1 MGRILYVWSPN
12 WPITSYRRRRPGAWR
27 EAEPFALV
35 ETEKNA
41 RRLRAVNDAAA
52 RLGLAPGGK
61 LADALAVA
69 PNLKTASAE
78 PDAEAEALQ
87 ALCDWCVRYS
97 PAIAVDPPD
106 GLFLEVSGIE
116 ALWVLPLEGEGRAPV
131 AKGDWEDGV
140 TALRDCS
147 ASAPTAQSSSSR
159 EPLETGP
166 KIRPAS
172 VTPSSRC
179 SATGPILPLPGEGSL
194 LHDLLGRL
202 HAQGIPAQGAVAST
216 PGAAWALAR
225 FAPLSSP
232 DASEAERLAP
242 LPVGAL
248 RIDWDT
254 EAGLRRLGLKTIGQ
268 VRALPRAQLA
278 RRFGQRL
285 LLRLDQAAG
294 ELEEALPYRR
304 PPAPFFER
312 LAFFEPIAA
321 PEDLA
326 RAAGDVLEKLCAALE
341 ARGMG
346 ARRFTVA
353 FHRVDGQPLPL
364 TAGTA
369 LAGRDPRRLARLF
382 APKLETVDPGF
393 GLEAVTAEADR
404 VEPLALRQTP
414 LAGAADDEA
423 QAGAADLVD
432 RLKARLGE
440 DAVWRAEVRESW
452 VPERTVAHAQP
463 FAPRSG
469 KQWDPARPRPLRLF
483 ERPEPIEAM
492 APVPDDPPLQ
502 FRWRGRLCKVRAAEG
517 PERIAEEWW
526 RRPIEAAGPARVRDY
541 YRVEDAEGRRFW
553 LFRAGLYEPGTPS
566 RWFVHGLFE

>member
-1 MGRILYVWSPN
+1 M
-12 WPITSYRRRRPGAWR
+12 
-27 EAEPFALV
+27 
-35 ETEKNA
+35 
-41 RRLRAVNDAAA
+41 NDAAA

-69 PNLKTASAE
+69 PNLKTAPAE

-97 PAIAVDPPD
+97 PAVAVDPPD
-106 GLFLEVSGIE
+106 GLFLEVSGVSFLPPLWGKASAYRSE
-116 ALWVLPLEGEGRAPV
+116 VEVHAEGWGVGSGLQSATADELSHCSPERSSTPHPPALASPRLFAGVRHAGRPSPAGGEGE
-131 AKGDWEDGV
+131 
-140 TALRDCS
+140 
-147 ASAPTAQSSSSR
+147 
-159 EPLETGP
+159 
-166 KIRPAS
+166 
-172 VTPSSRC
+172 
-179 SATGPILPLPGEGSL
+179 L
-194 LHDLLGRL
+194 LHDLLARL
-202 HAQGIPAQGAVAST
+202 HAQGIPAQGAVAAT

-232 DASEAERLAP
+232 HVAEADRLAP

-294 ELEEALPYRR
+294 DLEEALPYRR

-312 LAFFEPIAA
+312 LAFLEPIAA

-326 RAAGDVLEKLCAALE
+326 RAAGDILARLCAALE
-341 ARGMG
+341 ARGSG
-346 ARRFTVA
+346 ARRFTVT
-353 FHRVDGQPLPL
+353 FHRVDGKPLPL

-369 LAGRDPRRLARLF
+369 LAGRDPKRLIRLF

-414 LAGAADDEA
+414 LAGGKAEEAA
-423 QAGAADLVD
+423 AGAADLVD

-469 KQWDPARPRPLRLF
+469 KRWDPDRPRPLRLF

-553 LFRAGLYEPGTPS
+553 LFRVGLYEPGTSP